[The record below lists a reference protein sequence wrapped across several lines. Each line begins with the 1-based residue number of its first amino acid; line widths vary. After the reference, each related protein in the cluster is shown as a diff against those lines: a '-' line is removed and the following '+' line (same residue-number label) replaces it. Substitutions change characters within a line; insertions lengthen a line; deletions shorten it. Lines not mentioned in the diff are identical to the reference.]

1 MLLLVALALMQD
13 SVVTGYLEQL
23 CGKLGSHPEVT
34 LAEDPAPRA
43 TALPNG
49 SVRVT
54 NGMVAGA
61 ATEAELAGILAHELA
76 HLQLARESPG
86 ARDGRGNRA
95 LLSLCTFR
103 AEVPRREAVGTRC
116 GSGRHRDTDEI
127 RLRSPR
133 HAPIFFQTEARLN
146 PVTPRL
152 FSRGRSD

>member
-76 HLQLARESPG
+76 HLQLARESQAPETDAETGLCLRFAHSEPKFPG
-86 ARDGRGNRA
+86 GSSGNTMR
-95 LLSLCTFR
+95 
-103 AEVPRREAVGTRC
+103 
-116 GSGRHRDTDEI
+116 I
-127 RLRSPR
+127 RP
-133 HAPIFFQTEARLN
+133 P
-146 PVTPRL
+146 
-152 FSRGRSD
+152 SRY